1 MGFGI
6 DLMSE
11 KCQIVQITKGNFMKI
26 LSVLVLVLSSQAFA
40 IVPMKCVVRDSGQMP
55 DEVATLYT
63 DANGRIEN
71 IPLKVKSYQK
81 ANSCLTLL
89 ADTNQAFDITIGES
103 TPCLAGPQSP
113 TWKDLVFIRIMPTTD
128 AVIESMLSTQVALNY
143 KIPNNQP
150 TGPSVFVS
158 CTKN

>member
-1 MGFGI
+1 
-6 DLMSE
+6 
-11 KCQIVQITKGNFMKI
+11 MKF

-63 DANGRIEN
+63 DTNGRIEN
-71 IPLKVKSYQK
+71 VPLKVNSYKK

-89 ADTNQAFDITIGES
+89 ADTNQIFDITIGES
-103 TPCLAGPQSP
+103 TPCVSAPQTP
-113 TWKDLVFIRIMPTTD
+113 EWKDLVFIRIKTTSD
-128 AVIESMLSTQVALNY
+128 AVIEAMLSTQVALNY
-143 KIPNNQP
+143 KIPNSQP